1 MTSRRGWAGVV
12 LLGLLVAPL
21 TACTG
26 EDEAAPATSTV
37 EQPAG
42 AAGGGTAPRADPGAD
57 GADPTEPS
65 ETSPAQETASPRT
78 SVSSGPEPTAAPGT
92 DPPATGSAEP
102 PPPSAADATQEDEP
116 SLQPRPTADL
126 SDEEIRVV
134 YDDDA
139 APGEAVTATLCNL
152 TRDHLELVES
162 QVSGADGLDAA
173 TLRLALIS
181 LGDDL
186 SVWEGLTWHL
196 PGSADDIRSA
206 QDVYSRWEFALALL
220 ESGDPVRAQEEFDV
234 AARTID
240 ALPDDPGVEV
250 GCG

>member
-26 EDEAAPATSTV
+26 EDDAAPATTTV

-42 AAGGGTAPRADPGAD
+42 AAT
-57 GADPTEPS
+57 DPTEPT
-65 ETSPAQETASPRT
+65 EASPAQETAAPRP
-78 SVSSGPEPTAAPGT
+78 SASSGPEPSAAGT
-92 DPPATGSAEP
+92 GAPATGGSDP
-102 PPPSAADATQEDEP
+102 TPSSSNAGEEDEP
-116 SLQPRPTADL
+116 TLQARPTADL

-162 QVSGADGLDAA
+162 KVAGADGLDAA

-240 ALPDDPGVEV
+240 TLPDDPGVEV